1 MGTHISR
8 REKKSGPRAL
18 PSREGAT
25 GAGDGAADKIDG
37 QRPP

>member
-8 REKKSGPRAL
+8 IEKKSGPMTP
-18 PSREGAT
+18 PSREDAT
-25 GAGDGAADKIDG
+25 RAGDGAADKIDG